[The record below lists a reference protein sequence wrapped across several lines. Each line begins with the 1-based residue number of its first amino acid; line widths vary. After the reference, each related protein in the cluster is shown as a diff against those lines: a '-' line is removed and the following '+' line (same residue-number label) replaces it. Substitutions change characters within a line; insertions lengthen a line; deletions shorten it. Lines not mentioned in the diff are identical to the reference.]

1 MDRAPP
7 ALLQDVYR
15 DQLVAF
21 TPEKEQ
27 WMKSK
32 VYKGVDSQFQSAIE
46 HLSLGLIQRGIDN
59 YRSMIQLKNNPA
71 WRRLVLADGD
81 NRIDVGHPL
90 DLESAEVCQ
99 STKLWMNL
107 RSASKKLKQFE
118 ACDSITMEY

>member
-32 VYKGVDSQFQSAIE
+32 VYKGVGTVYIIGRVCRRPKKGRYASLFQ
-46 HLSLGLIQRGIDN
+46 IQ
-59 YRSMIQLKNNPA
+59 
-71 WRRLVLADGD
+71 
-81 NRIDVGHPL
+81 
-90 DLESAEVCQ
+90 
-99 STKLWMNL
+99 
-107 RSASKKLKQFE
+107 
-118 ACDSITMEY
+118 